1 MSEENINDIVE
12 TTNAVPETVET
23 AGTAAVETAGE
34 AVTQAAD
41 TAVEAA
47 EPVYQQAAPAPVDW
61 YVPNADQGDQ
71 PPKKKKKKGLKIAL
85 IVVLAIVVI
94 IGATIAIAYAT
105 NKEYVQ
111 NKWALLTKS
120 DEEYL
125 KWVADKKVQ
134 AVKTNAASKLDATK
148 TAGLTE
154 SFTSNGKISFSL
166 SSELGKLVLGKSF
179 TGIEKAGLE
188 YLLSV
193 ENNNRIGVQ
202 LTPFYKDTDIISVA
216 GVYDI
221 NGDKAYV
228 SIPSYKSEIISLEKL
243 IAENKDKIDEFKKQI
258 EKNIDLSGNGI
269 AESINKFKGFFTG
282 DSLDKLVGTILD
294 KTGDVSMEKNIN
306 VRIGNL
312 EGEFNIISGTVK
324 KEDIQQI
331 IKSYTG
337 DILNESSSALEDMIK
352 AENPD
357 LPVNAD
363 QITDLK
369 NSLDKALKSIS
380 STAEIKVFVDNKG
393 NIAGASIK
401 LTVDKYPITVKWI
414 SEENKD
420 DASKTVTASDI
431 LVQSFVLANITCE
444 TQKTDTLQKCAVTI
458 KPGAFVASLAESML
472 EGVAN
477 YVLKIDFTDE
487 KKSSDT
493 NEHAISLVVTNGSE
507 ELAYIRLNGTTV
519 KDKVQLPI
527 DIYTNSGKVIDLYDV
542 PNSDYIDVTLFG
554 RQIFGKLDEINDPN
568 FNNFLNGLLE
578 STGMSLDTLREMVET
593 GNASIAD
600 NLLKKKL
607 RELLGIPEPYAYDS
621 ITEAPKS
628 EDGKYMYSWDILKD
642 TSTGSVSV
650 AGFNVYDHF
659 REPTVYVADLES
671 EKSALLLNYA
681 DQVYAYDAEAGS
693 GIEMG
698 DKIVFDAVPIMFGV
712 PMESYA
718 YAGNNATIGKYEYG
732 AGIDDKLLGMQ
743 AGQTKDIDLT
753 LDERYGDFAGYSG
766 TFRITVTKIQKTFGP
781 EWSERFI
788 VGELGYESLE
798 ACETYLLAEAEKKL
812 PEPEPE
818 PTVWDIKSALLDEAV
833 FKASYTELD
842 EETKSLTATYF
853 SSVESKGTYFLQE
866 LYGAN
871 HSLRNQDE
879 KNRIVSPTS
888 DYKLKRS
895 IFCAGVAYKSG
906 ISFDSDELDTYYDK
920 LAEESGYT
928 SGKELKDK
936 IVMYYGERFMVD
948 FAIERAVCDLL
959 YENSIK

>member
-12 TTNAVPETVET
+12 TTEAMPETVEA
-23 AGTAAVETAGE
+23 AGTAAIETAGE

-47 EPVYQQAAPAPVDW
+47 EPVYQQASPAPVDW

-243 IAENKDKIDEFKKQI
+243 IAENKDKIDEFKQKI
-258 EKNIDLSGNGI
+258 EKNINLSGSSI
-269 AESINKFKGFFTG
+269 TESINKFKGYFTG
-282 DSLDKLVGTILD
+282 DNIDKLVGVIVD
-294 KTGDVSMEKNIN
+294 RMSDVSIDKNNN
-306 VRIGNL
+306 VRVGNL
-312 EGEFNIISGTVK
+312 EGNYNVISGTLK
-324 KEDIQQI
+324 KEDIQE
-331 IKSYTG
+331 
-337 DILNESSSALEDMIK
+337 ILKDYMGNVLNASSDALADLIK

-357 LPVNAD
+357 IAIGAE
-363 QITDLK
+363 QITELK
-369 NSLDKALKSIS
+369 KSFE
-380 STAEIKVFVDNKG
+380 TAVEKLSATANIKLFVDTKG
-393 NIAGASIK
+393 NIAGASINV
-401 LTVDKYPITVKWI
+401 TVGMYPVTVKWL
-414 SEENKD
+414 SLEDKD
-420 DASKTVTASDI
+420 DATKKITASDI
-431 LVQSFVLANITCE
+431 LVQSFVIANITCE
-444 TQKTDTLQKCAVTI
+444 TQKTDTLQKRVITI
-458 KPGAFVASLAESML
+458 KPGAFVASLAESKL
-472 EGVAN
+472 EGITN
-477 YVLKIDFTDE
+477 YALKVVISNE

-493 NEHAISLVVTNGSE
+493 EEQEISLVVAKGSE
-507 ELAYIRLNGTTV
+507 ELAYIKVNGTTV
-519 KDKVQLPI
+519 KGKAQLPI
-527 DIYTNSGKVIDLYDV
+527 DIYTNSGKVIDLYDL
-542 PNSDYIDVTLFG
+542 PDSDYIDVTLFG
-554 RQIFGKLDEINDPN
+554 KQLFGKLDEINDPGV
-568 FNNFLNGLLE
+568 NNFLDGLLQKQ
-578 STGMSLDTLREMVET
+578 GMSLDNIREMVES

-607 RELLGIPEPYAYDS
+607 RKLLGIPEPYAYDS

-642 TSTGSVSV
+642 ISTGSMSV
-650 AGFNVYDHF
+650 TGFNVYDHF

-681 DQVYAYDAEAGS
+681 DQVYDYDAEPGS

-753 LDERYGDFAGYSG
+753 LDERYGEFAGYSG

-798 ACETYLLAEAEKKL
+798 ACEAYLLAEAEKKL

-818 PTVWDIKSALLDEAV
+818 PTVWDIKSALLDEAI
-833 FKASYTELD
+833 FMASYTELD
-842 EETKSLTATYF
+842 EETKSFIATYI
-853 SSVESKGTYFLQE
+853 SSVESKGTHFLQE

-888 DYKLKRS
+888 DYKQKRS

-906 ISFDSDELDTYYDK
+906 ISFDSDELTTYYDK
-920 LAEESGYT
+920 LAEESGYA
-928 SGKELKDK
+928 SGKELRDK
-936 IVMYYGERFMVD
+936 IVLYYGERFMVD

-959 YENSIK
+959 YENSMK